1 MNSAGSGPVTPQ
13 LREMIVRCSSDK
25 KRTIAQEIT
34 EMMTYYAFDDAIFL
48 AELYYETQTDPDNLE
63 EALFLYADCL
73 YRANKKEECYGLL
86 RSADLSGAKLHY
98 LFARVAFDLSK
109 NDECRGALFE
119 HDNGIIREAIL
130 EDSRVAAHANF
141 LHAQLLCDEN
151 HMDLAV
157 ESCEKALD
165 ENIFLWTAIIT
176 YLRFGGENLSATF
189 DKHSDKTNGS
199 EVTSPSAVMKSA
211 TPSSTS
217 AGPSVSSIAT
227 RGRIPSTNPTP
238 EAGNSSRGP
247 STRRTTRSSVPS
259 VDRELR
265 YLPATT
271 SSRQTTTPVTTSGRT
286 RPVAPR
292 KSSRIS
298 EMSSRR
304 SDSSATTAST
314 AAACRAALF
323 TQPER
328 PHTRATHSSRNR
340 SNAALNSDTENSNA
354 VNTRSRDTGGSRGSA
369 SSQRTNP
376 VRSSIRIADAAANK
390 NSKNANQ
397 RKRNEKQP
405 LVSRNSNLAR
415 SLSGSSNSVAST
427 GSDRLSDDGLSQMNA
442 PMSSVASSL
451 NNDDLGDAVEV
462 SYDDRYKWLF
472 DLYRHISFI
481 EECISTY
488 NWKTADA
495 LFAKLDK
502 EILLNTSMIRLQLGR
517 ACFEQSEYRECR
529 VILSD
534 LHERK
539 KWKVEGTELLSTSM
553 WHLQDTHALS
563 ALAQTLTT
571 ESRERAQSWCVAG
584 NCFSLQRQHT
594 QAIECMERAIQL
606 DKRFAYAYTLLGH
619 ELIVQDDLDKASGS
633 FRSALLLSPRDYRA
647 WYGLGLVHLKKEQNT
662 IALTNIQK
670 AVSINPTNRAMLC
683 TLSTIEQQRG
693 KTDTALVLID
703 RALTLNPLDVACRF
717 NRARLLFESKRN
729 DECLKELEKLKA
741 SSPDEAFIYHLLARV
756 HRRMGNTHLA
766 LLSYSWA
773 AELDPRG
780 EQNPTDTNHVTREE
794 YEDDEYGSPV

>member
-13 LREMIVRCSSDK
+13 LREMIGRCSSDK

-48 AELYYETQTDPDNLE
+48 SELYYETATDSDNHE

-189 DKHSDKTNGS
+189 DKHKDKTNGS

-211 TPSSTS
+211 TPSSS
-217 AGPSVSSIAT
+217 SVGPSVSSIAT

-354 VNTRSRDTGGSRGSA
+354 ANTRSRNTGGSRGST
-369 SSQRTNP
+369 SSQR
-376 VRSSIRIADAAANK
+376 V
-390 NSKNANQ
+390 
-397 RKRNEKQP
+397 
-405 LVSRNSNLAR
+405 
-415 SLSGSSNSVAST
+415 
-427 GSDRLSDDGLSQMNA
+427 
-442 PMSSVASSL
+442 
-451 NNDDLGDAVEV
+451 
-462 SYDDRYKWLF
+462 
-472 DLYRHISFI
+472 
-481 EECISTY
+481 
-488 NWKTADA
+488 
-495 LFAKLDK
+495 
-502 EILLNTSMIRLQLGR
+502 
-517 ACFEQSEYRECR
+517 
-529 VILSD
+529 
-534 LHERK
+534 
-539 KWKVEGTELLSTSM
+539 
-553 WHLQDTHALS
+553 
-563 ALAQTLTT
+563 
-571 ESRERAQSWCVAG
+571 
-584 NCFSLQRQHT
+584 
-594 QAIECMERAIQL
+594 
-606 DKRFAYAYTLLGH
+606 
-619 ELIVQDDLDKASGS
+619 
-633 FRSALLLSPRDYRA
+633 
-647 WYGLGLVHLKKEQNT
+647 
-662 IALTNIQK
+662 
-670 AVSINPTNRAMLC
+670 
-683 TLSTIEQQRG
+683 
-693 KTDTALVLID
+693 
-703 RALTLNPLDVACRF
+703 
-717 NRARLLFESKRN
+717 
-729 DECLKELEKLKA
+729 
-741 SSPDEAFIYHLLARV
+741 
-756 HRRMGNTHLA
+756 
-766 LLSYSWA
+766 
-773 AELDPRG
+773 
-780 EQNPTDTNHVTREE
+780 
-794 YEDDEYGSPV
+794 

>member
-1 MNSAGSGPVTPQ
+1 
-13 LREMIVRCSSDK
+13 MIGRCSSDK

-48 AELYYETQTDPDNLE
+48 SELYYETATDSDNHE

-189 DKHSDKTNGS
+189 DKHKDKTNGS

-211 TPSSTS
+211 TPSSS
-217 AGPSVSSIAT
+217 SVGPSVSSIAT

-354 VNTRSRDTGGSRGSA
+354 ANTRSRNTGGSRGST
-369 SSQRTNP
+369 SSQR
-376 VRSSIRIADAAANK
+376 
-390 NSKNANQ
+390 
-397 RKRNEKQP
+397 
-405 LVSRNSNLAR
+405 
-415 SLSGSSNSVAST
+415 VAST

-462 SYDDRYKWLF
+462 SYDDKYKWLF

>member
-369 SSQRTNP
+369 SSQR
-376 VRSSIRIADAAANK
+376 
-390 NSKNANQ
+390 
-397 RKRNEKQP
+397 
-405 LVSRNSNLAR
+405 
-415 SLSGSSNSVAST
+415 VAST

-670 AVSINPTNRAMLC
+670 AVSINPTNRAML
-683 TLSTIEQQRG
+683 SQRG